1 MRILRGS
8 RRSALAG
15 TLGPLAMA
23 TTIASLLVAAPSGG
37 AHVSVTQTPAISST
51 ATYPVCSNGT
61 CTVTLD
67 DATTDLPA
75 YEWPWNVPD
84 GVSRLS
90 LVASGAPGAN
100 ADDDVGARDGG
111 AGGLGSQ
118 VSATVLPPSDTSVV
132 YVEVGATPGD
142 TAEAQNQGVTH
153 GGWPDGGSSGSD
165 GDGFNPLTGAPDV
178 SYNWGA
184 AGGGGSTSVQLCSL
198 GSSCNVSTDPLIV
211 AAGGGGGGSYD
222 GDSGSTGAA
231 GGGAGG
237 PGGGGSS
244 NTAGTPVASGST
256 GAGEAGNGGN
266 AGQSGANGTKAP
278 GQTTSAT
285 VGGGGSAVSGGG
297 GGGGG
302 GDLSADGGG
311 GGAGGTTGGGG
322 GGGDGSTPAN
332 GNAHSGGNGG
342 SSSATAQSGG
352 GVAGVDPGGSGGAPG
367 QGGTGAKAAPGD
379 NIGAGAGGG
388 GGYYGGGGG
397 GGGDYVGGTTP
408 DYPSAGGG
416 GGAGSS
422 FCSPTYTVAGTCS
435 ISTLGVSTPGAT
447 ITYADPIAVAP
458 TVAVTVAENSPA
470 TNVMSQL
477 DAGATAPAGV
487 TLLADEPWW
496 ENNNDGSPSVGTLN
510 VASNKYTYEPPAGFI
525 GTATFHYALSDG
537 WNDYAIGIADVTVT
551 PTAAPSQPA
560 QPTATYNEG
569 TAVLVGYG
577 TPLNCA
583 DGLVSYTAT
592 ASPGGETS
600 SACGPGEPGN
610 LGFTGL
616 TPGQAYTFT
625 VTETDSIGT
634 SSPSPASSPVTI
646 PLPPAVAIATPASDM
661 TYTQGESVNE
671 AFSCTDSTLTW
682 GISTCLDQNGAGSGT
697 ALDTSTLGTH
707 TLTVTAISKDL
718 LSGAASVK
726 YTVAAPSGGGG
737 SSGGGSGGSSGS
749 GSGGSSGSGAG
760 APGTGA
766 GSPGSGSGSSSTGG
780 GSVGSA
786 GQTAPA
792 LQSKTITKDNQQLRL
807 ATAQPAPPLAP
818 TAKLPVSFS
827 TVAIK
832 GSKATRLKFREVAF
846 FLGRGVKHSARIRG
860 KTRVTYVPNL
870 TETRVSD
877 TLQLSLK
884 GLSAG
889 RQGVRAVV
897 TYTETIGTGR
907 HRETKTVTATVTLT
921 ITIS

>member
-1 MRILRGS
+1 MRISRGPG
-8 RRSALAG
+8 RFALIWV
-15 TLGPLAMA
+15 LVPLAMV
-23 TTIASLLVAAPSGG
+23 TTIAALLVAAPSGS
-37 AHVSVTQTPAISST
+37 ARVSMIQTPNAISST

-61 CTVTLD
+61 CTVTLED
-67 DATTDLPA
+67 STTDLPA
-75 YEWPWNVPD
+75 NEWPWDVPD

-90 LVASGAPGAN
+90 LVASGASGAN
-100 ADDDVGARDGG
+100 ADDDDGARDGG

-132 YVEVGATPGD
+132 YVEVGATPGN

-165 GDGFNPLTGAPDV
+165 GDGFNPLTGVADA

-198 GSSCNVSTDPLIV
+198 GSSCNVSTDPLVV

-231 GGGAGG
+231 GGGADG

-244 NTAGTPVASGST
+244 NTAGTPVASGAT
-256 GAGEAGNGGN
+256 GAGEAGNGGS
-266 AGQSGANGTKAP
+266 AGQSGMNGTKAP

-285 VGGGGSAVSGGG
+285 VGGGGSAVAGGG

-311 GGAGGTTGGGG
+311 GGGGGSTGGGG
-322 GGGDGSTPAN
+322 GGGDASTPVN
-332 GNAHSGGNGG
+332 GNAHNGGNGG
-342 SSSATAQSGG
+342 STSAAAQSGG
-352 GVAGVDPGGSGGAPG
+352 GVSGGNPGASGGTPG
-367 QGGTGAKAAPGD
+367 QGGTGAEDASSDNLAAG
-379 NIGAGAGGG
+379 GGGG

-416 GGAGSS
+416 GGNGSS
-422 FCSPTYTVAGTCS
+422 FCSSTYTVAGTCS
-435 ISTLGVSTPGAT
+435 ISTLGVSTPGVT
-447 ITYADPIAVAP
+447 ITYADPVAVAS

-477 DAGATAPAGV
+477 DAAATAPAGV
-487 TLLADEPWW
+487 TLLADELWW
-496 ENNNDGSPSVGTLN
+496 ENNNDGSPSAGTLN
-510 VASNKYTYEPPAGFI
+510 VASNKYTYEPPSGFI

-537 WNDYAIGIADVTVT
+537 WNDYAIGTADVTVA

-569 TAVLVGYG
+569 TAILVGYG

-583 DGLVSYTAT
+583 NGLLSYTAT

-616 TPGQAYTFT
+616 TPGQAYTFR

-634 SSPSPASSPVTI
+634 SPQSPASAAVAI
-646 PLPPAVAIATPASDM
+646 PLPPSVAITTPASDM
-661 TYTQGESVNE
+661 TYTQGQSVTE

-682 GISTCLDQNGAGSGT
+682 GISTCLDQSGAGSGT
-697 ALDTSTLGTH
+697 TLDTSTLGAH

-718 LSGAASVK
+718 LTGSGSVE
-726 YTVAAPSGGGG
+726 YAVVAPS
-737 SSGGGSGGSSGS
+737 SGGGSSGS
-749 GSGGSSGSGAG
+749 GGGSSGSGG
-760 APGTGA
+760 
-766 GSPGSGSGSSSTGG
+766 GSSGSGGGSSGSGGGSPSTGG
-780 GSVGSA
+780 GSVGTA
-786 GQTAPA
+786 DQTAPD
-792 LQSKTITKDNQQLRL
+792 LQSKTITKDNQRLRL
-807 ATAQPAPPLAP
+807 ATAQSAPPLAS
-818 TAKLPVSFS
+818 TADLPVDFS

-832 GSKATRLKFREVAF
+832 GSKATTLRFKEVAF
-846 FLGRGVKHSARIRG
+846 FLGKGVKHAAKIRG
-860 KTRVTYVPNL
+860 RTTVRYVPNL
-870 TETRVSD
+870 TEARASD
-877 TLQLSLK
+877 RLQLSLK
-884 GLSAG
+884 GLAEG
-889 RQGVRAVV
+889 RQSVKALV
-897 TYTETIGTGR
+897 TYAETLGTGR
-907 HRETKTVTATVTLT
+907 HRETKTVNVTVTLV